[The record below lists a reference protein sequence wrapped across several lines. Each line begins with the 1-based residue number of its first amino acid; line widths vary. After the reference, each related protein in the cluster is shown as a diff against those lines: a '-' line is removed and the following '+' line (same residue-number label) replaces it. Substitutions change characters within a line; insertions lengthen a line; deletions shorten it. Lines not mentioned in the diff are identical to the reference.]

1 MSEETE
7 GNGLIIGG
15 VVLVAVGF
23 LCVGLVVLGYLFFG
37 SSARPAYSLKK
48 SVHSLTNPPAAL
60 NTAFD
65 LTDSNQAKIEKAVR
79 KKLKKPEGELTRVHL
94 DKVTG
99 LSLRNNQLTDVK
111 GLEKLT
117 QLKRL
122 YLQYNQLTDVKGLEN
137 LTQLTYLSFRG
148 NQLTDAKGLEKLTN
162 LTWLSLFN
170 NPDVTKAEIAE
181 LQKALPNC
189 EIYSNPKK

>member
-7 GNGLIIGG
+7 SNGLIIGG

-23 LCVGLVVLGYLFFG
+23 LCVGLVMVGFLFFG
-37 SSARPAYSLKK
+37 SSARSAHPLKK
-48 SVHSLTNPPAAL
+48 PAHPPVAL
-60 NTAFD
+60 IVDFD
-65 LTDSNQAKIEKAVR
+65 LTDPNQAKIEKAIR
-79 KKLKKPEGELTRVHL
+79 KKLEEPEGELTMAHL

-111 GLEKLT
+111 GLEKLN

-122 YLQYNQLTDVKGLEN
+122 YLHHNQLTDVKDLGN
-137 LTQLTYLSFRG
+137 LTQLTYLSFRD
-148 NQLTDAKGLEKLTN
+148 NQLTDVKGLEKLDQ

-170 NPDVTKAEIAE
+170 NPDLTKAQIDE

-189 EIYSNPKK
+189 RIYCNPTK